1 MVFSGFLGLLKM
13 ALLGQRR
20 ASTKKKKNKVGY
32 DSFLI
37 ALESVFVPHDKISI
51 LQPLKWQPKD
61 Q

>member
-1 MVFSGFLGLLKM
+1 VDKNQVFFEGKHE
-13 ALLGQRR
+13 
-20 ASTKKKKNKVGY
+20 KKKKNKVGY